1 MQWFILSPH
10 PPYQEDLLS
19 GAFNLAFYFLH
30 LASRTALPF
39 GSPPT
44 FLDAFSQSLL
54 SIPLYSS
61 KVMVTQS
68 SILGPLVTSIDT
80 HYLKDLI
87 QIYGVKLPNLYLQ
100 SRYLSWNAA
109 IIYLTSY
116 SIVPLRCPKGIFK
129 LTLSKPNTQFPFP
142 RLAFPISVSGNTILC
157 SIQVK
162 IIGVLLDSSLTRPP
176 FNWSAKPIGS
186 VFKKNWFLT
195 AWSKTYHL
203 SPALVNW
210 CSSLHLCPATV
221 YYSQVV
227 RVILFTCTSD
237 VTPLLKISHFTQRS
251 KAAHFH
257 GLMWPYNAF

>member
-10 PPYQEDLLS
+10 PPYQEDLPS
-19 GAFNLAFYFLH
+19 GTFNLAFYFLL

-44 FLDAFSQSLL
+44 FLDAFPQSLL
-54 SIPLYSS
+54 PVPLYSS

-68 SILGPLVTSIDT
+68 SILGPLIISIYI
-80 HYLKDLI
+80 HYLKDLT

-100 SRYLSWNAA
+100 SRYLSCNAA

-116 SIVPLRCPKGIFK
+116 SVFPLRCPKCIFK

-162 IIGVLLDSSLTRPP
+162 IIGVLLDSSLTCPP
-176 FNWSAKPIGS
+176 PIQ
-186 VFKKNWFLT
+186 LI
-195 AWSKTYHL
+195 SKTYWICL
-203 SPALVNW
+203 
-210 CSSLHLCPATV
+210 
-221 YYSQVV
+221 
-227 RVILFTCTSD
+227 
-237 VTPLLKISHFTQRS
+237 
-251 KAAHFH
+251 
-257 GLMWPYNAF
+257 